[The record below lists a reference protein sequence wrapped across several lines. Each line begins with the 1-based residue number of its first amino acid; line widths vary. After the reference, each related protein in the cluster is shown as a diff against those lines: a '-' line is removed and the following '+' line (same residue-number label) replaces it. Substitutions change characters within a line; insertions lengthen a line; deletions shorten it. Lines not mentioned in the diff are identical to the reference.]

1 MKVCVILFLF
11 ASLVKTEFYDD
22 EVEKFKNRMYFVH
35 HLATDSFIDQQILKD
50 CLGASLVV
58 PEKMTFQG
66 SEYLLK
72 LLKGA
77 YLFDLRNENVESQLK
92 SSVFQQAL
100 ISSNR
105 AAEDEPISLYTG
117 FLMQEELRSD
127 SPDQCKVTPQN
138 IYQQIMTKFPS
149 NCIVPSQGEINFQ
162 EEDLKAL
169 SGYTKECPQKFNRV
183 ARSIIQGFNEISS
196 EGSIDIEPYL
206 DALKFLYLKFAFDI
220 VGENQT
226 AKTFQLRLLLL
237 HELILSRLDSI
248 PENMLKDKLE
258 DAKSYM
264 KQSSKKLFFYL
275 KKYISKD
282 VLENAELEINIM
294 DAIVFNENIDNL
306 HLRYKRN
313 MLEDLLKNTEVKNQR
328 IVV

>member
-1 MKVCVILFLF
+1 MKVCVVLYLF
-11 ASLVKTEFYDD
+11 ASFVKPESVFQIEFK
-22 EVEKFKNRMYFVH
+22 KFESRMYFVH

-149 NCIVPSQGEINFQ
+149 NCIVPSQVEINFQ
-162 EEDLKAL
+162 EKDLKDL
-169 SGYTKECPQKFNRV
+169 TGYTKECPQKFNRV

-196 EGSIDIEPYL
+196 EENIDMDPYL
-206 DALKFLYLKFAFDI
+206 DALKFVYLKLAFD
-220 VGENQT
+220 
-226 AKTFQLRLLLL
+226 LL
-237 HELILSRLDSI
+237 
-248 PENMLKDKLE
+248 
-258 DAKSYM
+258 
-264 KQSSKKLFFYL
+264 
-275 KKYISKD
+275 
-282 VLENAELEINIM
+282 
-294 DAIVFNENIDNL
+294 
-306 HLRYKRN
+306 
-313 MLEDLLKNTEVKNQR
+313 
-328 IVV
+328 